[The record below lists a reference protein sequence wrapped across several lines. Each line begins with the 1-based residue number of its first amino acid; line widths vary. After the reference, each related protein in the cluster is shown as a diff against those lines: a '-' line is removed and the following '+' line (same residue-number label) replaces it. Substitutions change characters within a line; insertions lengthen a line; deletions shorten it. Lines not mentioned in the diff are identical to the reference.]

1 MHIFMKYCNI
11 DTNFLGIYHT
21 AYLVIDKIFVIHIH
35 IELYLPNMRST
46 KNGNHDYM
54 KQVPD
59 V

>member
-1 MHIFMKYCNI
+1 MKYCNI